1 MLGHA
6 FPDLQIWTD
15 PVGWAFAIWGA
26 FLYWWGGTIYL
37 AETIRLVRIPWV
49 RPAIPSDTLDS

>member
-1 MLGHA
+1 MADEFAGV
-6 FPDLQIWTD
+6 T
-15 PVGWAFAIWGA
+15 FAIWGS

-49 RPAIPSDTLDS
+49 EPATASDTVDS